1 MAFSYISCYFD
12 KCEKNSLVQEGKR
25 YIMEQLA
32 LTPDMLKVFVL
43 LFSAIVIFV
52 FDWLRVDIVGILIMI
67 LLPLCGVLSAEE
79 ATSGLSSNAVVSII
93 AVMIIGAGLN
103 RTGVMDVLAKKII
116 KVAGKSET
124 RIMVVISA
132 TVSFI
137 SSFMQNIG
145 AAALFLPAVSRISRE
160 LQVPISRVLM
170 PMGFSAII
178 GGCLTLVGSSPLIM
192 LNDLMEAWWTNNQSL
207 LKGAAFEP
215 LGLFSVTP
223 VGIAL
228 LIGALIYFT
237 LLGRFILPSSKEEQG
252 DQRLSSKKVKE
263 IYEPTLDH
271 AVLRVPE
278 NFKPQTLQELR
289 MGPRFNVIVVGIFK
303 ADQKEKGQSA
313 DLLPCGDSLVEPG
326 DLVAV
331 ISSKDNI
338 ERLASVLGWQISK
351 IEDEFI
357 NKFISSDY
365 GIVQG
370 IVPPGSSL
378 VNHTMEELDFRD
390 RYRVNVLAIYR
401 GDKVLYQGLS
411 QLKLQA
417 GDAVL
422 LLGPW
427 EKLKKIK
434 KNLDLVFTDELQE
447 EERVPEKAIPAL
459 LCLAMALVLAM
470 VFNVKLSIALFTG
483 AIGMVLFKVI
493 SIDDAYR
500 SVDWMTIF
508 LLGGLIPLGAA
519 FEKTGAANFIAMKI
533 VGFIGEFSTLT
544 LLLTVGILT
553 SFFSLVA
560 SNVGAT
566 VLMVPLS
573 MNLALQTGISPILAG
588 LTVGVAASNTFI
600 LPTHQVNA
608 LIMRPGGYKTKD
620 YVRAGAGMTLI
631 YLVIMIAMIVALY

>member
-1 MAFSYISCYFD
+1 
-12 KCEKNSLVQEGKR
+12 
-25 YIMEQLA
+25 MEHVA
-32 LTPDMLKVFVL
+32 ITADMIKVFVL
-43 LFSAIVIFV
+43 LFSAILIFV

-67 LLPLCGVLSAEE
+67 LLPLTGVLTAEE
-79 ATSGLSSNAVVSII
+79 ATAGLSSNAVVSII

-103 RTGVMDVLAKKII
+103 RTGVMDVLAKRII
-116 KVAGKSET
+116 KLAGKSET

-160 LQVPISRVLM
+160 LRVPISRILM
-170 PMGFSAII
+170 PMGFCAII

-192 LNDLMEAWWTNNQSL
+192 LNDLMHSWWTNNGHMV
-207 LKGAAFEP
+207 KGASFEP

-223 VGIAL
+223 VGVAL
-228 LIGALIYFT
+228 LAGALLYFSF
-237 LLGRFILPSSKEEQG
+237 LAKFILPASKEEPGQE
-252 DQRLSSKKVKE
+252 RLAYKKVKE

-271 AVLRVPE
+271 AVLKVPS
-278 NFKPQTLQELR
+278 NFKESTLSQLE
-289 MGPRFNVIVVGIFK
+289 MGQRFHVTVVGVFHVEPNG
-303 ADQKEKGQSA
+303 KEETE
-313 DLLPCGDSLVEPG
+313 LFPCGSTLIRPG
-326 DLVAV
+326 DLVAIV
-331 ISSKDNI
+331 SSRENI
-338 ERLASVLGWQISK
+338 EKVARRLGWEIRE
-351 IEDEFI
+351 IEDEFTK
-357 NKFISSDY
+357 KFISTDY

-370 IVPPGSSL
+370 IVPPGSPL
-378 VNHTMEELDFRD
+378 VNHSMEELDFRD

-401 GDKVLYQGLS
+401 GDKVLFTGLN

-417 GDAVL
+417 GDALL

-427 EKLKKIK
+427 KKLSKIR
-434 KNLDLVFTDELQE
+434 KNLDLVFTEELKE
-447 EERVPEKAIPAL
+447 EERSPEKAVPAL
-459 LCLAMALVLAM
+459 FCLSLALALAM
-470 VFNVKLSIALFTG
+470 VFHVKLSIALFTG

-508 LLGGLIPLGAA
+508 LLGGLIPLGTA
-519 FEKTGAANFIAMKI
+519 FEKTGAASFVAMKI
-533 VGFIGEFSTLT
+533 VALIGEFSTIT

-573 MNLALQTGISPILAG
+573 MNLALQAGVNPILAG

-620 YVRAGAGMTLI
+620 YVRAGTGMTIL
-631 YLVIMIAMIVALY
+631 YLVIMVAVIALFY

>member
-1 MAFSYISCYFD
+1 
-12 KCEKNSLVQEGKR
+12 
-25 YIMEQLA
+25 MEPQI
-32 LTPDMLKVFVL
+32 LTLDMLKVFGL
-43 LFSAIVIFV
+43 LSAAILVFV

-67 LLPLCGVLSAEE
+67 LLPLLGVLSAEE
-79 ATSGLSSNAVVSII
+79 ATAGLSSNAVVSII

-116 KVAGKSET
+116 KIAGKSET

-145 AAALFLPAVSRISRE
+145 AAALFLPAVSKISQQLR
-160 LQVPISRVLM
+160 VPISRVLM

-192 LNDLMEAWWTNNQSL
+192 LNDLMGSWWQNNLQL
-207 LKGAAFEP
+207 LKGMEFIP

-223 VGIAL
+223 VGLAL
-228 LIGALIYFT
+228 LAGALFYFAV
-237 LLGRFILPSSKEEQG
+237 LGRFILPSSQVQQG
-252 DQRLSSKKVKE
+252 RQTLSSKRVRQ
-263 IYEPTLDH
+263 IYESKLDH
-271 AVLRVPE
+271 AVLRVPAD
-278 NFKPQTLQELR
+278 FKPQSLKDLR
-289 MGPRFNVIVVGIFK
+289 MGPRFNVTVVAIAKASDQEETDLSPARDSIVG
-303 ADQKEKGQSA
+303 
-313 DLLPCGDSLVEPG
+313 PG

-331 ISSKDNI
+331 ISSEENI
-338 ERLASVLGWQISK
+338 RRLEQELNWK
-351 IEDEFI
+351 LEDIED
-357 NKFISSDY
+357 KFTRKLISADH

-390 RYRVNVLAIYR
+390 RYRVNVLAVYR
-401 GDKVLYQGLS
+401 GDEVIYERINEL
-411 QLKLQA
+411 QLKA

-427 EKLKKIK
+427 EKLRKIR
-434 KNLDLVFTDELQE
+434 KNLELVFTEELKGE
-447 EERVPEKAIPAL
+447 ETVPEKAVPAL
-459 LCLAMALVLAM
+459 CCLAVALILAM
-470 VFNVKLSIALFTG
+470 VFHVKLSIALFTG
-483 AIGMVLFKVI
+483 AIGMVLFKVL
-493 SIDDAYR
+493 SIDDAYL

-508 LLGGLIPLGAA
+508 LLGGLIPLGTA
-519 FEKTGAANFIAMKI
+519 FEKTGAASYIAMKI
-533 VGFIGEFSTLT
+533 VGAAGEFSTVS
-544 LLLTVGILT
+544 LLLIVGILT

-573 MNLALQTGISPILAG
+573 MNLALQAGINPILAG
-588 LTVGVAASNTFI
+588 LTVGIAASNTFI

-620 YVRAGAGMTLI
+620 YVKAGTGMTIL
-631 YLVIMIAMIVALY
+631 YLAIMITVICLLY

>member
-1 MAFSYISCYFD
+1 MAGCNHLKPDATYSEEITI
-12 KCEKNSLVQEGKR
+12 N
-25 YIMEQLA
+25 MEPQI
-32 LTPDMLKVFVL
+32 LTLDMLKVFGL
-43 LFSAIVIFV
+43 LSAAILVFV

-67 LLPLCGVLSAEE
+67 LLPLLGVLSAEE
-79 ATSGLSSNAVVSII
+79 ATAGLSSNAVVSII

-116 KVAGKSET
+116 KIAGKSET

-145 AAALFLPAVSRISRE
+145 AAALFLPAVSKISQQLR
-160 LQVPISRVLM
+160 VPISRVLM

-192 LNDLMEAWWTNNQSL
+192 LNDLMGSWWQNNLQL
-207 LKGAAFEP
+207 LKGMEFIP

-223 VGIAL
+223 VGLAL
-228 LIGALIYFT
+228 LAGALFYFAV
-237 LLGRFILPSSKEEQG
+237 LGRFILPSSQVQQG
-252 DQRLSSKKVKE
+252 RQTLSSKRVRQ
-263 IYEPTLDH
+263 IYESKLDH
-271 AVLRVPE
+271 AALRVPAD
-278 NFKPQTLQELR
+278 FKPQSLKDLR
-289 MGPRFNVIVVGIFK
+289 MGPRFNVTVVAIAKASDQEETDLSPARDSIVG
-303 ADQKEKGQSA
+303 
-313 DLLPCGDSLVEPG
+313 PG

-331 ISSKDNI
+331 ISSEENI
-338 ERLASVLGWQISK
+338 RRLEQELNWK
-351 IEDEFI
+351 LEDIED
-357 NKFISSDY
+357 KFTRKLISADH

-390 RYRVNVLAIYR
+390 RYRVNVLAVYR
-401 GDKVLYQGLS
+401 GDEVIYERINEL
-411 QLKLQA
+411 QLKA

-427 EKLKKIK
+427 EKLRKIR
-434 KNLDLVFTDELQE
+434 KNLELVFTEELKGE
-447 EERVPEKAIPAL
+447 ETVPEKAVPAL
-459 LCLAMALVLAM
+459 CCLAVALILAM
-470 VFNVKLSIALFTG
+470 VFHVKLSIALFTG
-483 AIGMVLFKVI
+483 AIGMVLFKVL
-493 SIDDAYR
+493 SIDDAYL

-508 LLGGLIPLGAA
+508 LLGGLIPLGTA
-519 FEKTGAANFIAMKI
+519 FEKTGAASYMAMKI
-533 VGFIGEFSTLT
+533 VGAAGEFSTVS
-544 LLLTVGILT
+544 LLLIVGILT

-573 MNLALQTGISPILAG
+573 MNLALQAGINPILAG
-588 LTVGVAASNTFI
+588 LTVGIAASNTFI

-620 YVRAGAGMTLI
+620 YVKAGTGMTIL
-631 YLVIMIAMIVALY
+631 YLAIMITVICLLY

>member
-1 MAFSYISCYFD
+1 MAGCNHLKPDATYSEEITI
-12 KCEKNSLVQEGKR
+12 N
-25 YIMEQLA
+25 MEPQI
-32 LTPDMLKVFVL
+32 LTLDMLKVFGL
-43 LFSAIVIFV
+43 LSAAILVFV

-67 LLPLCGVLSAEE
+67 LLPLLGVLSAEE
-79 ATSGLSSNAVVSII
+79 ATAGLSSNAVVSII

-116 KVAGKSET
+116 KIAGKSET

-145 AAALFLPAVSRISRE
+145 AAALFLPAVSKISQQLR
-160 LQVPISRVLM
+160 VPISRVLM

-192 LNDLMEAWWTNNQSL
+192 LNDLMGSWWQNNLQL
-207 LKGAAFEP
+207 LKGMEFIP

-223 VGIAL
+223 VGLAL
-228 LIGALIYFT
+228 LAGALFYFAV
-237 LLGRFILPSSKEEQG
+237 LGRFILPSSQVQQG
-252 DQRLSSKKVKE
+252 RQTLSSKRVRQ
-263 IYEPTLDH
+263 IYESKLDH
-271 AVLRVPE
+271 AVLRVPAD
-278 NFKPQTLQELR
+278 FKPQSLKDLR
-289 MGPRFNVIVVGIFK
+289 MGPRFNVTVVAIAKASDQEETDLSPARDSIVG
-303 ADQKEKGQSA
+303 
-313 DLLPCGDSLVEPG
+313 PG

-331 ISSKDNI
+331 ISSEENI
-338 ERLASVLGWQISK
+338 RRLEQELNWK
-351 IEDEFI
+351 LEDIED
-357 NKFISSDY
+357 KFTRKLISADH

-390 RYRVNVLAIYR
+390 RYRVNVLAVYR
-401 GDKVLYQGLS
+401 GDEVIYERINEL
-411 QLKLQA
+411 QLKA

-427 EKLKKIK
+427 EKLRKIR
-434 KNLDLVFTDELQE
+434 KNLELVFTEELKGE
-447 EERVPEKAIPAL
+447 ETVPEKAVPAL
-459 LCLAMALVLAM
+459 CCLAVALILAM
-470 VFNVKLSIALFTG
+470 VFHVKLSIALFTG
-483 AIGMVLFKVI
+483 AIGMVLFKVL
-493 SIDDAYR
+493 SIDDAYL

-508 LLGGLIPLGAA
+508 LLGGLIPLGTA
-519 FEKTGAANFIAMKI
+519 FEKTGAASYIAMKI
-533 VGFIGEFSTLT
+533 VGAAGEFSTVS
-544 LLLTVGILT
+544 LLLIVGILT

-573 MNLALQTGISPILAG
+573 MNLALQAGINPILAG
-588 LTVGVAASNTFI
+588 LTVGIAASNTFI

-620 YVRAGAGMTLI
+620 YVKAGTGMTIL
-631 YLVIMIAMIVALY
+631 YLAIMITVICLLY

>member
-1 MAFSYISCYFD
+1 
-12 KCEKNSLVQEGKR
+12 
-25 YIMEQLA
+25 MEHVA
-32 LTPDMLKVFVL
+32 ITADMIKVFVL
-43 LFSAIVIFV
+43 LFSAILIFV

-67 LLPLCGVLSAEE
+67 LLPLTGVLTAEE
-79 ATSGLSSNAVVSII
+79 ATAGLSSNAVVSII

-103 RTGVMDVLAKKII
+103 RTGVMDVLAKRII

-160 LQVPISRVLM
+160 LRVPISRILM
-170 PMGFSAII
+170 PMGFCAII

-192 LNDLMEAWWTNNQSL
+192 LNDLMHSWWTNNGHM
-207 LKGAAFEP
+207 LKGASFEP

-223 VGIAL
+223 VGVAL
-228 LIGALIYFT
+228 LAGALLYFSF
-237 LLGRFILPSSKEEQG
+237 LAKFILPASKEEPGQE
-252 DQRLSSKKVKE
+252 RLAYKKVKE

-271 AVLRVPE
+271 AVLKVPS
-278 NFKPQTLQELR
+278 NFKESTLSQLE
-289 MGPRFNVIVVGIFK
+289 MGQRFHVTVVGVFHVEPNG
-303 ADQKEKGQSA
+303 KEETE
-313 DLLPCGDSLVEPG
+313 LFPCGSTLIRPG
-326 DLVAV
+326 DLVAIV
-331 ISSKDNI
+331 SSRENI
-338 ERLASVLGWQISK
+338 EKVARRLGWEIRE
-351 IEDEFI
+351 IEDEFTK
-357 NKFISSDY
+357 KFISTDY

-370 IVPPGSSL
+370 IVPPGSPL
-378 VNHTMEELDFRD
+378 VNHSMEELDFRD
-390 RYRVNVLAIYR
+390 RYRVNVLAVYR
-401 GDKVLYQGLS
+401 GDKVLFTGLN

-417 GDAVL
+417 GDALL

-427 EKLKKIK
+427 KKLSKIR
-434 KNLDLVFTDELQE
+434 KNLDLVFTEELKE
-447 EERVPEKAIPAL
+447 EERSPEKAVPAL
-459 LCLAMALVLAM
+459 FCLSLALALAM
-470 VFNVKLSIALFTG
+470 VFHVKLSIALFTG

-508 LLGGLIPLGAA
+508 LLGGLIPLGTA
-519 FEKTGAANFIAMKI
+519 FEKTGAASFVAMKI
-533 VGFIGEFSTLT
+533 VALIGEFSTIT

-573 MNLALQTGISPILAG
+573 MNLALQAGVNPILAG

-620 YVRAGAGMTLI
+620 YVRAGTGMTIL
-631 YLVIMIAMIVALY
+631 YLVIMVAVIALFY

>member
-1 MAFSYISCYFD
+1 MEPIS
-12 KCEKNSLVQEGKR
+12 
-25 YIMEQLA
+25 I
-32 LTPDMLKVFVL
+32 TPDMLKVFL
-43 LFSAIVIFV
+43 LLIAAIIIFV
-52 FDWLRVDIVGILIMI
+52 FEWLRVDVVGILIMV
-67 LLPLCGVLSAEE
+67 LLPLTGVISAEE
-79 ATSGLSSNAVVSII
+79 ATAGLSSNAVVSII

-116 KVAGKSET
+116 KIAGHSET
-124 RIMVVISA
+124 RIMVVISS

-145 AAALFLPAVSRISRE
+145 AAALFLPAVTKISQQLRI
-160 LQVPISRVLM
+160 PISRVLM
-170 PMGFSAII
+170 PMGFCAII

-192 LNDLMEAWWTNNQSL
+192 LNDLMGAWWSNNQPL
-207 LKGAAFEP
+207 LKGASFEP

-223 VGIAL
+223 IGLAL
-228 LIGALIYFT
+228 LSGALLYFT
-237 LLGRFILPSSKEEQG
+237 FLGRFILPSSQKDKQLQTGQLTSE
-252 DQRLSSKKVKE
+252 KVKA

-271 AVLRVPE
+271 AILQVPE
-278 NFKPQTLQELR
+278 DFKPQNLQQLAL
-289 MGPRFNVIVVGIFK
+289 GPRFNINVVGIFK
-303 ADQKEKGQSA
+303 KKGPNSKEEA
-313 DLLPCGDSLVEPG
+313 DLSPGSNSVIEPG
-326 DLVAV
+326 SFVAV
-331 ISSKDNI
+331 VSSRKNI
-338 ERLASVLGWQISK
+338 EKLSSELGWKIIE
-351 IEDEFI
+351 IEDEFTK
-357 NKFISSDY
+357 KFEDADY

-378 VNHTMEELDFRD
+378 VDHTMEELDFRD

-401 GDKVLYQGLS
+401 GDKVLYENLS
-411 QLKLQA
+411 QIRLQA

-427 EKLKKIK
+427 KKLRKIK
-434 KNLDLVFTDELQE
+434 KNLDLVFTQELKE
-447 EERVPEKAIPAL
+447 EDRAPEKAIPAL
-459 LCLAMALVLAM
+459 FCLALALTLAM

-493 SIDDAYR
+493 SIDDAYK

-519 FEKTGAANFIAMKI
+519 FEKTGAASFIAMKI
-533 VGFIGEFSTLT
+533 VGLIGSFSTLT
-544 LLLTVGILT
+544 LILTVGILT

-573 MNLALQTGISPILAG
+573 MNLALQAGINPIVAG
-588 LTVGVAASNTFI
+588 LTVGIAASNTFI

-620 YVRAGAGMTLI
+620 YVRAGTGMTLI
-631 YLVIMIAMIVALY
+631 YLIIMTAAIMAIF

>member
-1 MAFSYISCYFD
+1 
-12 KCEKNSLVQEGKR
+12 
-25 YIMEQLA
+25 MESQI
-32 LTPDMLKVFVL
+32 LTPDMLKVFGL
-43 LFSAIVIFV
+43 LSAAILVFV

-67 LLPLCGVLSAEE
+67 LLPLLGVLSAEE
-79 ATSGLSSNAVVSII
+79 ATAGLSSNAVVSII

-116 KVAGKSET
+116 KIAGKSET

-145 AAALFLPAVSRISRE
+145 AAALFLPAVSKISQQLR
-160 LQVPISRVLM
+160 VPISRVLM

-192 LNDLMEAWWTNNQSL
+192 LNDLMGSWWQNNLQL
-207 LKGAAFEP
+207 LKGMEFIP

-223 VGIAL
+223 VGLAL
-228 LIGALIYFT
+228 LAGALFYFAV
-237 LLGRFILPSSKEEQG
+237 LGRFILPSSQVQQG
-252 DQRLSSKKVKE
+252 RQTLSSKRVRQ
-263 IYEPTLDH
+263 IYESKLDH
-271 AVLRVPE
+271 AALRVPAD
-278 NFKPQTLQELR
+278 FKPQSLKDLR
-289 MGPRFNVIVVGIFK
+289 MGPRFNVTVVAIAKASDQEETDLSPTRDSIVG
-303 ADQKEKGQSA
+303 
-313 DLLPCGDSLVEPG
+313 PG

-331 ISSKDNI
+331 ISSEENI
-338 ERLASVLGWQISK
+338 RRLEQELNWK
-351 IEDEFI
+351 LEDIED
-357 NKFISSDY
+357 KFTRKLISADH

-390 RYRVNVLAIYR
+390 RYRVNVLAVYR
-401 GDKVLYQGLS
+401 GDEVIYERINEL
-411 QLKLQA
+411 QLKA

-427 EKLKKIK
+427 EKLRKIR
-434 KNLDLVFTDELQE
+434 KNLELVFTEELKGE
-447 EERVPEKAIPAL
+447 ETVPEKAVPAL
-459 LCLAMALVLAM
+459 CCLAVALILAM
-470 VFNVKLSIALFTG
+470 VFHVKLSIALFTG
-483 AIGMVLFKVI
+483 AIGMVLFKVL
-493 SIDDAYR
+493 SIDDAYL

-508 LLGGLIPLGAA
+508 LLGGLIPLGTA
-519 FEKTGAANFIAMKI
+519 FEKTGAASYMAMKI
-533 VGFIGEFSTLT
+533 VGAAGEFSTVS
-544 LLLTVGILT
+544 LLLIVGILT

-573 MNLALQTGISPILAG
+573 MNLALQAGINPILAG
-588 LTVGVAASNTFI
+588 LTVGIAASNTFI

-620 YVRAGAGMTLI
+620 YVKAGTGMTIL
-631 YLVIMIAMIVALY
+631 YLAIMITVICLLY

>member
-1 MAFSYISCYFD
+1 MAGCNHLKPGATYSEEITI
-12 KCEKNSLVQEGKR
+12 N
-25 YIMEQLA
+25 MESQI
-32 LTPDMLKVFVL
+32 LTPDMLKVFGL
-43 LFSAIVIFV
+43 LSAAILVFV

-67 LLPLCGVLSAEE
+67 LLPLLGVLSAEE
-79 ATSGLSSNAVVSII
+79 ATAGLSSNAVVSII

-116 KVAGKSET
+116 KIAGKSET

-145 AAALFLPAVSRISRE
+145 AAALFLPAVSKISQQLR
-160 LQVPISRVLM
+160 VPISRVLM

-192 LNDLMEAWWTNNQSL
+192 LNDLMGSWWQNNLQL
-207 LKGAAFEP
+207 LKGMEFIP

-223 VGIAL
+223 VGLAL
-228 LIGALIYFT
+228 LAGALFYFAV
-237 LLGRFILPSSKEEQG
+237 LGRFILPSSQVQQG
-252 DQRLSSKKVKE
+252 RQTLSSKRVRQ
-263 IYEPTLDH
+263 IYESKLDH
-271 AVLRVPE
+271 AVLRVPAD
-278 NFKPQTLQELR
+278 FKPQSLKDLR
-289 MGPRFNVIVVGIFK
+289 MGPRFNVTVVAIAKASDQEETDLSPARDSIVG
-303 ADQKEKGQSA
+303 
-313 DLLPCGDSLVEPG
+313 PG

-331 ISSKDNI
+331 ISSEENI
-338 ERLASVLGWQISK
+338 RRLEQELNWK
-351 IEDEFI
+351 LEDIED
-357 NKFISSDY
+357 KFTRKLISADH

-390 RYRVNVLAIYR
+390 RYRVNVLAVYR
-401 GDKVLYQGLS
+401 GDEVIYERINEL
-411 QLKLQA
+411 QLKA

-427 EKLKKIK
+427 EKLRKIR
-434 KNLDLVFTDELQE
+434 KNLELVFTEELKGE
-447 EERVPEKAIPAL
+447 ETVPEKAVPAL
-459 LCLAMALVLAM
+459 CCLAVALILAM
-470 VFNVKLSIALFTG
+470 VFHVKLSIALFTG
-483 AIGMVLFKVI
+483 AIGMVLFKVL
-493 SIDDAYR
+493 SIDDAYL

-508 LLGGLIPLGAA
+508 LLGGLIPLGTA
-519 FEKTGAANFIAMKI
+519 FEKTGAASYIAMKI
-533 VGFIGEFSTLT
+533 VGAAGEFSTVS
-544 LLLTVGILT
+544 LLLIVGILT

-573 MNLALQTGISPILAG
+573 MNLALQAGINPILAG
-588 LTVGVAASNTFI
+588 LTVGIAASNTFI

-620 YVRAGAGMTLI
+620 YVKAGTGMTIL
-631 YLVIMIAMIVALY
+631 YLAIMITVICLLY

>member
-1 MAFSYISCYFD
+1 
-12 KCEKNSLVQEGKR
+12 
-25 YIMEQLA
+25 MESQI
-32 LTPDMLKVFVL
+32 LTPDMLKVFGL
-43 LFSAIVIFV
+43 LSAAILVFV

-67 LLPLCGVLSAEE
+67 LLPLLGVLSAEE
-79 ATSGLSSNAVVSII
+79 ATAGLSSNAVVSII

-116 KVAGKSET
+116 KIAGKSET

-145 AAALFLPAVSRISRE
+145 AAALFLPAVSKISQQLR
-160 LQVPISRVLM
+160 VPISRVLM

-192 LNDLMEAWWTNNQSL
+192 LNDLMGSWWQNNLQL
-207 LKGAAFEP
+207 LKGMEFIP

-223 VGIAL
+223 VGLAL
-228 LIGALIYFT
+228 LAGALFYFAV
-237 LLGRFILPSSKEEQG
+237 LGRFILPSSQVQQG
-252 DQRLSSKKVKE
+252 RQTLSSKRVRQ
-263 IYEPTLDH
+263 IYESKLDH
-271 AVLRVPE
+271 AVLRVPAD
-278 NFKPQTLQELR
+278 FKPQSLKDLR
-289 MGPRFNVIVVGIFK
+289 MGPRFNVTVVAIAKASDQEETDLSPARDSIVG
-303 ADQKEKGQSA
+303 
-313 DLLPCGDSLVEPG
+313 PG

-331 ISSKDNI
+331 ISSEENI
-338 ERLASVLGWQISK
+338 RRLEQELNWK
-351 IEDEFI
+351 LEDIED
-357 NKFISSDY
+357 KFTRKLISADH

-390 RYRVNVLAIYR
+390 RYRVNVLAVYR
-401 GDKVLYQGLS
+401 GDEVIYERINEL
-411 QLKLQA
+411 QLKA

-427 EKLKKIK
+427 EKLRKIR
-434 KNLDLVFTDELQE
+434 KNLELVFTEELKGE
-447 EERVPEKAIPAL
+447 ETVPEKAVPAL
-459 LCLAMALVLAM
+459 CCLAVALILAM
-470 VFNVKLSIALFTG
+470 VFHVKLSIALFTG
-483 AIGMVLFKVI
+483 AIGMVLFKVL
-493 SIDDAYR
+493 SIDDAYL

-508 LLGGLIPLGAA
+508 LLGGLIPLGTA
-519 FEKTGAANFIAMKI
+519 FEKTGAASYIAMKI
-533 VGFIGEFSTLT
+533 VGAAGEFSTVS
-544 LLLTVGILT
+544 LLLIVGILT

-573 MNLALQTGISPILAG
+573 MNLALQAGINPILAG
-588 LTVGVAASNTFI
+588 LTVGIAASNTFI

-620 YVRAGAGMTLI
+620 YVKAGTGMTIL
-631 YLVIMIAMIVALY
+631 YLAIMITVICLLY

>member
-1 MAFSYISCYFD
+1 
-12 KCEKNSLVQEGKR
+12 
-25 YIMEQLA
+25 MEQLV
-32 LTPDMLKVFVL
+32 LTPDMIKVFVL
-43 LFSAIVIFV
+43 LVAAIIIFV
-52 FDWLRVDIVGILIMI
+52 FDWLRVDVVGILIMI

-79 ATSGLSSNAVVSII
+79 ATAGLSSNAVVSII

-116 KVAGKSET
+116 KIAGKSET
-124 RIMVVISA
+124 RIMIVISA

-160 LQVPISRVLM
+160 LGVPISRVLM

-192 LNDLMEAWWTNNQSL
+192 LNDLMGAWWKNNQAML
-207 LKGAAFEP
+207 HGASFEP

-223 VGIAL
+223 IGMAL
-228 LIGALIYFT
+228 LAGALLYFAFA
-237 LLGRFILPSSKEEQG
+237 GRFILPSSKQEGE
-252 DQRLSSKKVKE
+252 DRERLSSKKVRE

-271 AVLRVPE
+271 AVLKVPDG
-278 NFKPQTLQELR
+278 FPPKTLQELD
-289 MGPRFNVIVVGIFK
+289 MGPRFHVTVVGIFK
-303 ADQKEKGQSA
+303 AGNKKAKNKA
-313 DLLPCGDSLVEPG
+313 DLSPSGNSLVEPG

-331 ISSKDNI
+331 ISSKENI
-338 ERLASVLGWQISK
+338 ERLAATLGWEIRE
-351 IEDEFI
+351 IEDEFTQ
-357 NKFISSDY
+357 KFIGSEY

-370 IVPPGSSL
+370 IVPPGSPL

-390 RYRVNVLAIYR
+390 RYRVNVLAVYR
-401 GDKVLYQGLS
+401 GDQVLYEGLS
-411 QLKLQA
+411 NLRLQA

-427 EKLKKIK
+427 QKLRKIK
-434 KNLDLVFTDELQE
+434 KNLDLVFTEELKG
-447 EERVPEKAIPAL
+447 EERAPEKAVPAL
-459 LCLAMALVLAM
+459 ICLGVALALAMI
-470 VFNVKLSIALFTG
+470 FNVKLSIALFTG

-493 SIDDAYR
+493 SIDDAYK

-519 FEKTGAANFIAMKI
+519 FEKTGAASFIAMKI
-533 VGFIGEFSTLT
+533 VSMIGEFSTVT

-573 MNLALQTGISPILAG
+573 MNLALQAGISPVLAG
-588 LTVGVAASNTFI
+588 LTVGIAASNTFI

-620 YVRAGAGMTLI
+620 YVRAGIGMTVI
-631 YLVIMIAMIVALY
+631 YLAIMITVILALY

>member
-1 MAFSYISCYFD
+1 
-12 KCEKNSLVQEGKR
+12 
-25 YIMEQLA
+25 MEHVA
-32 LTPDMLKVFVL
+32 ITPDMIKVFVL
-43 LFSAIVIFV
+43 LFSAILIFV

-67 LLPLCGVLSAEE
+67 LLPLTGVLTAEE
-79 ATSGLSSNAVVSII
+79 ATAGLSSNAVVSII

-103 RTGVMDVLAKKII
+103 RTGVMDVLAKRII
-116 KVAGKSET
+116 KVAGKNET

-160 LQVPISRVLM
+160 LRVPISRILM
-170 PMGFSAII
+170 PMGFCAII

-192 LNDLMEAWWTNNQSL
+192 LNDLMHSWWTNNGHMV
-207 LKGAAFEP
+207 KGASFEP

-223 VGIAL
+223 VGVAL
-228 LIGALIYFT
+228 LAGALLYFSF
-237 LLGRFILPSSKEEQG
+237 LAKFILPASKEEPGQE
-252 DQRLSSKKVKE
+252 RLAYKKVKE

-271 AVLRVPE
+271 AVLKVPS
-278 NFKPQTLQELR
+278 NFKESTLSQLE
-289 MGPRFNVIVVGIFK
+289 MGQRFHVTVVGVFHVEPNG
-303 ADQKEKGQSA
+303 KEETE
-313 DLLPCGDSLVEPG
+313 LFPCGSTLIRPG
-326 DLVAV
+326 DLVAIV
-331 ISSKDNI
+331 SSRENI
-338 ERLASVLGWQISK
+338 EKVARRLGWEIRE
-351 IEDEFI
+351 IEDEFTK
-357 NKFISSDY
+357 KFISTDY

-370 IVPPGSSL
+370 IVPPGSPL
-378 VNHTMEELDFRD
+378 VNHSMEELDFRD
-390 RYRVNVLAIYR
+390 RYRVNVLAVYR
-401 GDKVLYQGLS
+401 GDKVLFTGLN

-417 GDAVL
+417 GDALL

-427 EKLKKIK
+427 KKLSKIR
-434 KNLDLVFTDELQE
+434 KNLDLVFTEELKE
-447 EERVPEKAIPAL
+447 EERSPEKAVPAL
-459 LCLAMALVLAM
+459 FCLSLALALAM
-470 VFNVKLSIALFTG
+470 VFHVKLSIALFTG

-508 LLGGLIPLGAA
+508 LLGGLIPLGTA
-519 FEKTGAANFIAMKI
+519 FEKTGAASFVAMKI
-533 VGFIGEFSTLT
+533 VALIGEFSTIT

-573 MNLALQTGISPILAG
+573 MNLALQAGVNPILAG

-620 YVRAGAGMTLI
+620 YVRAGTGMTIL
-631 YLVIMIAMIVALY
+631 YLVIMVAVIALFY

>member
-1 MAFSYISCYFD
+1 
-12 KCEKNSLVQEGKR
+12 
-25 YIMEQLA
+25 MEHVA
-32 LTPDMLKVFVL
+32 ITPDMIKVFVL
-43 LFSAIVIFV
+43 LFSAILIFV

-67 LLPLCGVLSAEE
+67 LLPLTGVLTAEE
-79 ATSGLSSNAVVSII
+79 ATAGLSSNAVVSII

-103 RTGVMDVLAKKII
+103 RTGVMDVLAKRII

-160 LQVPISRVLM
+160 LRVPISRILM
-170 PMGFSAII
+170 PMGFCAII

-192 LNDLMEAWWTNNQSL
+192 LNDLMHSWWTNNGHM
-207 LKGAAFEP
+207 LKGASFEP

-223 VGIAL
+223 VGVAL
-228 LIGALIYFT
+228 LAGALLYFSF
-237 LLGRFILPSSKEEQG
+237 LAKFILPASKEEPGQE
-252 DQRLSSKKVKE
+252 RLAYKKVKE

-271 AVLRVPE
+271 AVLKVPS
-278 NFKPQTLQELR
+278 NFKESTLSQLE
-289 MGPRFNVIVVGIFK
+289 MGQRFHVTVVGVFHVEPNG
-303 ADQKEKGQSA
+303 KEETE
-313 DLLPCGDSLVEPG
+313 LFPCGSTLIRPG
-326 DLVAV
+326 DLVAIV
-331 ISSKDNI
+331 SSRENI
-338 ERLASVLGWQISK
+338 EKVARRLGWEIRE
-351 IEDEFI
+351 IEDEFTK
-357 NKFISSDY
+357 KFISTDY

-370 IVPPGSSL
+370 IVPPGSPL
-378 VNHTMEELDFRD
+378 VNHSMEELDFRD
-390 RYRVNVLAIYR
+390 RYKVNVLAIYR
-401 GDKVLYQGLS
+401 GDKVLFTGLN

-417 GDAVL
+417 GDALL

-427 EKLKKIK
+427 KKLSKIR
-434 KNLDLVFTDELQE
+434 KNLDLVFTEELKE
-447 EERVPEKAIPAL
+447 EERSPEKAVPAL
-459 LCLAMALVLAM
+459 FCLSLALALAM
-470 VFNVKLSIALFTG
+470 VFHVKLSIALFTG

-508 LLGGLIPLGAA
+508 LLGGLIPLGTA
-519 FEKTGAANFIAMKI
+519 FEKTGAASFVAMKI
-533 VGFIGEFSTLT
+533 VALIGEFSTIT

-573 MNLALQTGISPILAG
+573 MNLALQAGVNPILAG

-620 YVRAGAGMTLI
+620 YVRAGTGMTIL
-631 YLVIMIAMIVALY
+631 YLVIMVAVIALFY

>member
-1 MAFSYISCYFD
+1 
-12 KCEKNSLVQEGKR
+12 
-25 YIMEQLA
+25 MEHIA
-32 LTPDMLKVFVL
+32 VTPDMLKVFVL
-43 LFSAIVIFV
+43 LIGAIIIFV
-52 FDWLRVDIVGILIMI
+52 FEWLRVDVVGILIMI
-67 LLPLCGVLSAEE
+67 LLPLTGVISAEE

-103 RTGVMDVLAKKII
+103 KTGVMDVLAKKII
-116 KVAGKSET
+116 KIAGHSET
-124 RIMVVISA
+124 RIMVVISS

-145 AAALFLPAVSRISRE
+145 AAALFLPAVTKISHELRI
-160 LQVPISRVLM
+160 PISRVLM

-192 LNDLMEAWWTNNQSL
+192 LNDLMSAWWNNNQSL
-207 LKGAAFEP
+207 LKGASFEP

-223 VGIAL
+223 IGAAL
-228 LIGALIYFT
+228 LLGALLYFAF
-237 LLGRFILPSSKEEQG
+237 LGRFILPSSKKDNQSQKG
-252 DQRLSSKKVKE
+252 LTSKKLKD

-271 AVLRVPE
+271 AILKVPDD
-278 NFKPQTLQELR
+278 FTPQNLQQLSL
-289 MGPRFNVIVVGIFK
+289 GQQFNVNVVGIFK
-303 ADQKEKGQSA
+303 KTSSKEKV
-313 DLLPCGDSLVEPG
+313 DLLPGSESLIGPG
-326 DLVAV
+326 SFVAV
-331 ISSKDNI
+331 VSSRENI
-338 ERLASVLGWQISK
+338 EKLSATLGWEVLE
-351 IEDEFI
+351 IEDEFTK
-357 NKFISSDY
+357 KFENADY

-378 VNHTMEELDFRD
+378 VDHTMEELDFRD

-401 GDKVLYQGLS
+401 GDKVLHETLS
-411 QLKLQA
+411 QIKLQA

-427 EKLKKIK
+427 QKLRKIR
-434 KNLDLVFTDELQE
+434 KNLDLVFTQELKE
-447 EERVPEKAIPAL
+447 EERVPEKALPAL
-459 LCLAMALVLAM
+459 LCLALALILAM
-470 VFNVKLSIALFTG
+470 GFNVKLSIALFTG

-493 SIDDAYR
+493 SIDDAYK

-533 VGFIGEFSTLT
+533 VNLIGDFSTLT

-573 MNLALQTGISPILAG
+573 MNLALQAGINPVLAG
-588 LTVGVAASNTFI
+588 LTVGIAASNTFI

-620 YVRAGAGMTLI
+620 YVRAGTGMTLI
-631 YLVIMIAMIVALY
+631 YLAIMITSIMAIF

>member
-1 MAFSYISCYFD
+1 
-12 KCEKNSLVQEGKR
+12 
-25 YIMEQLA
+25 MEQLT

-43 LFSAIVIFV
+43 LVSAVVIFV

-67 LLPLCGVLSAEE
+67 LLPLVGVLSAEE

-103 RTGVMDVLAKKII
+103 RTGVMDILAKKII

-145 AAALFLPAVSRISRE
+145 AAALFLPAVSKISKE
-160 LQVPISRVLM
+160 LKVPISRVLM

-192 LNDLMEAWWTNNQSL
+192 LNDLMGAWWSNNQVF
-207 LKGAAFEP
+207 LKGEAFEP

-223 VGIAL
+223 IGLAL
-228 LIGALIYFT
+228 LAGALVYFA
-237 LLGRFILPSSKEEQG
+237 LFGRFILPSARKEQDE
-252 DQRLSSKKVKE
+252 QRLSSKKVRE

-271 AVLRVPE
+271 AVLEVPE
-278 NFKPQTLQELR
+278 NFTPQTLKELQI
-289 MGPRFNVIVVGIFK
+289 GSRFNVTVVGIFK
-303 ADQKEKGQSA
+303 VSKRGKKQKA
-313 DLLPCGDSLVEPG
+313 DLLPHGDSLIEPG

-331 ISSKDNI
+331 ISSKENI
-338 ERLASVLGWQISK
+338 EKLAHGLGWQIRQ
-351 IEDEFI
+351 IEDEFV
-357 NKFISSDY
+357 NRFISSDY

-370 IVPPGSSL
+370 IVPPGSPL

-401 GDKVLYQGLS
+401 GDQVVYQGLS

-427 EKLKKIK
+427 KKLRKIK
-434 KNLDLVFTDELQE
+434 KNLDLVFTDELYE
-447 EERVPEKAIPAL
+447 EERAPEKAIPAL
-459 LCLAMALVLAM
+459 LCLAVALVLAM

-493 SIDDAYR
+493 SIDDAYS

-508 LLGGLIPLGAA
+508 LLGGLIPLGTA
-519 FEKTGAANFIAMKI
+519 FEKTGAASFIAMKI
-533 VGFIGEFSTLT
+533 VDIIGEFSTIT
-544 LLLTVGILT
+544 LLLTVGVLT

-573 MNLALQTGISPILAG
+573 MNLALQTGINPIIAG
-588 LTVGVAASNTFI
+588 LTVGIAASNTFI

-620 YVRAGAGMTLI
+620 YVRAGTGMTII
-631 YLVIMIAMIVALY
+631 YLAIMIAMIVTLY

>member
-1 MAFSYISCYFD
+1 
-12 KCEKNSLVQEGKR
+12 
-25 YIMEQLA
+25 MEQLT

-43 LFSAIVIFV
+43 LVSAVVIFV

-67 LLPLCGVLSAEE
+67 LLPLVGVLSAEE

-103 RTGVMDVLAKKII
+103 RTGVMDILAKKII

-145 AAALFLPAVSRISRE
+145 AAALFLPAVSKISKE
-160 LQVPISRVLM
+160 LKVPISRVLM

-192 LNDLMEAWWTNNQSL
+192 LNDLMGAWWSNNQVF
-207 LKGAAFEP
+207 LKGEAFEP

-223 VGIAL
+223 IGLAL
-228 LIGALIYFT
+228 LAGALVYFA
-237 LLGRFILPSSKEEQG
+237 LFGRFILPSAKEEQ
-252 DQRLSSKKVKE
+252 DEQHLSSKKVRE

-271 AVLRVPE
+271 AVLEVPE
-278 NFKPQTLQELR
+278 NFTPQTLKELQI
-289 MGPRFNVIVVGIFK
+289 GSRFNVTVVGIFK
-303 ADQKEKGQSA
+303 VSKRGKKQKA
-313 DLLPCGDSLVEPG
+313 DLLPHGDSLIEPG

-331 ISSKDNI
+331 ISSKENI
-338 ERLASVLGWQISK
+338 EKLAHGLGWQIRQ
-351 IEDEFI
+351 IEDEFV
-357 NKFISSDY
+357 NRFISSDY

-370 IVPPGSSL
+370 IVPPGSPL

-401 GDKVLYQGLS
+401 GDQVVYQGLS

-427 EKLKKIK
+427 KKLRKIK
-434 KNLDLVFTDELQE
+434 KNLDLVFTDELYE
-447 EERVPEKAIPAL
+447 EERAPEKAIPAL
-459 LCLAMALVLAM
+459 LCLAVALVLAM

-493 SIDDAYR
+493 SIDDAYS

-508 LLGGLIPLGAA
+508 LLGGLIPLGTA
-519 FEKTGAANFIAMKI
+519 FEKTGAASFIAMKI
-533 VGFIGEFSTLT
+533 VDIIGEFSTIT
-544 LLLTVGILT
+544 LLLTVGVLT

-573 MNLALQTGISPILAG
+573 MNLALQTGINPIIAG
-588 LTVGVAASNTFI
+588 LTVGIAASNTFI

-620 YVRAGAGMTLI
+620 YVRAGTGMTII
-631 YLVIMIAMIVALY
+631 YLAIMIAMIVTLY

>member
-1 MAFSYISCYFD
+1 MAGCNHLKPDATYSEEITI
-12 KCEKNSLVQEGKR
+12 N
-25 YIMEQLA
+25 MEPQI
-32 LTPDMLKVFVL
+32 LTLDMLKVFGL
-43 LFSAIVIFV
+43 LSAAILVFV

-67 LLPLCGVLSAEE
+67 LLPLLGVLSAEE
-79 ATSGLSSNAVVSII
+79 ATAGLSSNAVVSII

-116 KVAGKSET
+116 KIAGKSET

-145 AAALFLPAVSRISRE
+145 AAALFLPAVSKISQQLR
-160 LQVPISRVLM
+160 VPISRVLM

-192 LNDLMEAWWTNNQSL
+192 LNDLMGSWWQNNLQL
-207 LKGAAFEP
+207 LKGMEFIP

-223 VGIAL
+223 VGLAL
-228 LIGALIYFT
+228 LAGALFYFAV
-237 LLGRFILPSSKEEQG
+237 LGRFILPSSQVQQG
-252 DQRLSSKKVKE
+252 RQTLSSKRVRQ
-263 IYEPTLDH
+263 IYESKLDH
-271 AVLRVPE
+271 AALRVPAD
-278 NFKPQTLQELR
+278 FKPQSLKDLR
-289 MGPRFNVIVVGIFK
+289 MGPRFNVTVVAIAKASDQEETDLSPTRDSIVG
-303 ADQKEKGQSA
+303 
-313 DLLPCGDSLVEPG
+313 PG

-331 ISSKDNI
+331 ISSEENI
-338 ERLASVLGWQISK
+338 RRLEQELNWK
-351 IEDEFI
+351 LEDIED
-357 NKFISSDY
+357 KFTRKLISADH

-390 RYRVNVLAIYR
+390 RYRVNVLAVYR
-401 GDKVLYQGLS
+401 GDEVIYERINEL
-411 QLKLQA
+411 QLKA

-427 EKLKKIK
+427 EKLRKIR
-434 KNLDLVFTDELQE
+434 KNLELVFTEELKGE
-447 EERVPEKAIPAL
+447 ETVPEKAVPAL
-459 LCLAMALVLAM
+459 CCLAVALILAM
-470 VFNVKLSIALFTG
+470 VFHVKLSIALFTG
-483 AIGMVLFKVI
+483 AIGMVLFKVL
-493 SIDDAYR
+493 SIDDAYL

-508 LLGGLIPLGAA
+508 LLGGLIPLGTA
-519 FEKTGAANFIAMKI
+519 FEKTGAASYMAMKI
-533 VGFIGEFSTLT
+533 VGAAGEFSTVS
-544 LLLTVGILT
+544 LLLIVGILT

-573 MNLALQTGISPILAG
+573 MNLALQAGINPILAG
-588 LTVGVAASNTFI
+588 LTVGIAASNTFI

-620 YVRAGAGMTLI
+620 YVKAGTGMTIL
-631 YLVIMIAMIVALY
+631 YLAIMITVICLLY

>member
-1 MAFSYISCYFD
+1 
-12 KCEKNSLVQEGKR
+12 
-25 YIMEQLA
+25 MEPQI
-32 LTPDMLKVFVL
+32 LTLDMLKVFGL
-43 LFSAIVIFV
+43 LSAAILVFV

-67 LLPLCGVLSAEE
+67 LLPLLGVLSAEE
-79 ATSGLSSNAVVSII
+79 ATAGLSSNAVVSII

-116 KVAGKSET
+116 KIAGKSET

-145 AAALFLPAVSRISRE
+145 AAALFLPAVSKISQQLR
-160 LQVPISRVLM
+160 VPISRVLM

-192 LNDLMEAWWTNNQSL
+192 LNDLMGSWWQNNLQL
-207 LKGAAFEP
+207 LKGMEFIP

-223 VGIAL
+223 VGLAL
-228 LIGALIYFT
+228 LAGALFYFAV
-237 LLGRFILPSSKEEQG
+237 LGRFILPSSQVQQG
-252 DQRLSSKKVKE
+252 RQTLSSKRVRQ
-263 IYEPTLDH
+263 IYESKLDH
-271 AVLRVPE
+271 AALRVPAD
-278 NFKPQTLQELR
+278 FKPQSLKDLR
-289 MGPRFNVIVVGIFK
+289 MGPRFNVTVVAIAKASDQEETDLSPTRDSIVG
-303 ADQKEKGQSA
+303 
-313 DLLPCGDSLVEPG
+313 PG

-331 ISSKDNI
+331 ISSEENI
-338 ERLASVLGWQISK
+338 RRLEQELNWK
-351 IEDEFI
+351 LEDIED
-357 NKFISSDY
+357 KFTRKLISADH

-390 RYRVNVLAIYR
+390 RYRVNVLAVYR
-401 GDKVLYQGLS
+401 GDEVIYERINEL
-411 QLKLQA
+411 QLKA

-427 EKLKKIK
+427 EKLRKIR
-434 KNLDLVFTDELQE
+434 KNLELVFTEELKGE
-447 EERVPEKAIPAL
+447 ETVPEKAVPAL
-459 LCLAMALVLAM
+459 CCLAVALILAM
-470 VFNVKLSIALFTG
+470 VFHVKLSIALFTG
-483 AIGMVLFKVI
+483 AIGMVLFKVL
-493 SIDDAYR
+493 SIDDAYL

-508 LLGGLIPLGAA
+508 LLGGLIPLGTA
-519 FEKTGAANFIAMKI
+519 FEKTGAASYMAMKI
-533 VGFIGEFSTLT
+533 VGAAGEFSTVS
-544 LLLTVGILT
+544 LLLIVGILT

-573 MNLALQTGISPILAG
+573 MNLALQAGINPILAG
-588 LTVGVAASNTFI
+588 LTVGIAASNTFI

-620 YVRAGAGMTLI
+620 YVKAGTGMTIL
-631 YLVIMIAMIVALY
+631 YLAIMITVICLLY

>member
-1 MAFSYISCYFD
+1 
-12 KCEKNSLVQEGKR
+12 
-25 YIMEQLA
+25 MEHVA
-32 LTPDMLKVFVL
+32 ITPDMIKVFVL
-43 LFSAIVIFV
+43 LFSAILIFV

-67 LLPLCGVLSAEE
+67 LLPLTGVLTAEE
-79 ATSGLSSNAVVSII
+79 ATAGLSSNAVVSII

-103 RTGVMDVLAKKII
+103 RTGVMDVLAKRII
-116 KVAGKSET
+116 KVAGKNET

-160 LQVPISRVLM
+160 LRVPISRILM
-170 PMGFSAII
+170 PMGFCAII

-192 LNDLMEAWWTNNQSL
+192 LNDLMHSWWTNNGHM
-207 LKGAAFEP
+207 LKGASFEP

-223 VGIAL
+223 VGVAL
-228 LIGALIYFT
+228 LAGALLYFSF
-237 LLGRFILPSSKEEQG
+237 LAKFILPASKEEPGQE
-252 DQRLSSKKVKE
+252 RLAYKKVKE

-271 AVLRVPE
+271 AVLKVPS
-278 NFKPQTLQELR
+278 NFKESTLSQLE
-289 MGPRFNVIVVGIFK
+289 MGQRFHVTVVGVFHVEPNG
-303 ADQKEKGQSA
+303 KEETE
-313 DLLPCGDSLVEPG
+313 LFPCGSTLIRPG
-326 DLVAV
+326 DLVAIV
-331 ISSKDNI
+331 SSRENI
-338 ERLASVLGWQISK
+338 EKVARRLGWEIRE
-351 IEDEFI
+351 IEDEFTK
-357 NKFISSDY
+357 KFISTDY

-370 IVPPGSSL
+370 IVPPGSPL
-378 VNHTMEELDFRD
+378 VNHSMEELDFRD

-401 GDKVLYQGLS
+401 GDKVLFTGLN

-417 GDAVL
+417 GDALL

-427 EKLKKIK
+427 KKLSKIR
-434 KNLDLVFTDELQE
+434 KNLDLVFTEELKE
-447 EERVPEKAIPAL
+447 EERSPEKAVPAL
-459 LCLAMALVLAM
+459 FCLSLALALAM
-470 VFNVKLSIALFTG
+470 VFHVKLSIALFTG

-508 LLGGLIPLGAA
+508 LLGGLIPLGTA
-519 FEKTGAANFIAMKI
+519 FEKTGAASFVAMKI
-533 VGFIGEFSTLT
+533 VALIGEFSTIT

-573 MNLALQTGISPILAG
+573 MNLALQAGVNPILAG

-620 YVRAGAGMTLI
+620 YVRAGTGMTIL
-631 YLVIMIAMIVALY
+631 YLVIMVAVIALFY